1 MINIFLYQ
9 ILASTIHQ
17 KIYKILIQKSKKKK
31 KKKKKKKN
39 TLEISAPASN
49 DKFEL
54 FDRSYLLSDI

>member
-1 MINIFLYQ
+1 MINLFLYQ

-17 KIYKILIQKSKKKK
+17 KIYKILIQKS
-31 KKKKKKKN
+31 KKKN

>member
-31 KKKKKKKN
+31 KN

>member
-31 KKKKKKKN
+31 KKN
-39 TLEISAPASN
+39 TLEIAAPASN

>member
-31 KKKKKKKN
+31 KN
-39 TLEISAPASN
+39 TLEISALASN